1 MTARFRISSGVPI
14 GYRTIRVTNSDSQYG
29 QLAGV
34 FNVY

>member
-14 GYRTIRVTNSDSQYG
+14 GLRTIRVRNSDGQYG
-29 QLAGV
+29 ELAGV